1 MLLRRSAPIELA
13 DPARLLAVID
23 QRRPPHL
30 GIGSFELS
38 VEPLPLTLR
47 HPWTLSRNTSHAKKN
62 VLITLTRDGITG
74 RGEAAPNVRYGQSW
88 QTTRSALMACRPLLT
103 NVDPFD
109 LGQLAQKLD
118 QALRGHPDARAAI
131 DMALFDWIGKALKLP
146 LHAVLGVRDRQ
157 PLTSYTIG
165 IDSPEKIREK
175 IEEAHE
181 FPLLKIKL
189 GTERDQEILSA
200 VRAVTDKPLMVDANE
215 GWTDRKA
222 ALKHIQW
229 LQGEGVILV
238 EQPMPAGSE
247 NDVRWLREKID
258 MPLYADE
265 SSCHIG
271 HIPRVVGAYDGINVK
286 LMKCGGIFEALKMI
300 ALAHS
305 LELGVML
312 GCMIES
318 SLGITA
324 AAQLSPFVDH
334 VDLDGHL
341 LLAEDPFRGVHI
353 VEGRLHLPAHAGL
366 GVIPA

>member
-23 QRRPPHL
+23 QRRPPHS
-30 GIGSFELS
+30 GIGSFALQ

-62 VLITLTRDGITG
+62 VLVSLTRDGITG

-88 QTTRSALMACRPLLT
+88 QTTRQALLACRPLLQ

-109 LGQLAQKLD
+109 LGHLAQKLD
-118 QALRGHPDARAAI
+118 RALKGHPDARAAL
-131 DMALFDWIGKALKLP
+131 DMALFDWLGKALELP
-146 LHAVLGVRDRQ
+146 LHAVLGLSDRM
-157 PLTSYTIG
+157 PVTSYTIG
-165 IDSPEKIREK
+165 IDSLEMIRQK
-175 IEEAHE
+175 VEEAAE

-189 GTERDQEILSA
+189 GTDQDKAIVKA
-200 VRAVTDKPLMVDANE
+200 VRSVTDKPLLVDANE
-215 GWTDRKA
+215 GWTDRVA

-229 LQGEGVILV
+229 LQGEGVVLV
-238 EQPMPAGSE
+238 EQPMPAGME
-247 NDVRWLREKID
+247 NDVRWLRQKVD
-258 MPLYADE
+258 MPLFADE

-271 HIPRVVGAYDGINVK
+271 QIPRLVGAYDGINIK

-300 ALAHS
+300 ALAHT

-324 AAQLSPFVDH
+324 AAQLSPLVDH

-341 LLAEDPFRGVHI
+341 LLAKDPFLGVRI
-353 VEGRLHLPAHAGL
+353 IQGRVHLPGQAGL
-366 GVIPA
+366 GVRPA